1 MNLEEIRDRILAEG
15 FFAKL
20 DDNDATVLHCYQ
32 RVPGKNTGTA
42 FRLALNATE
51 WELLSWGYLKWRIPS
66 TTSPVEVALAWLRIA
81 DHLVVP
87 PKELR
92 EEFSLISVPWDY
104 PPGVLEQYAQ
114 ARKKRE
120 ERRGGPS

>member
-1 MNLEEIRDRILAEG
+1 MRLEDVRERILAEG

-20 DDNDATVLHCYQ
+20 DDNDARVLHCHQ
-32 RVPGKNTGTA
+32 RVPGENTGTS
-42 FRLALNATE
+42 FRLTLKSTE
-51 WELLSWGYLKWRIPS
+51 WKLLSWGYLKWSIPS
-66 TTSPVEVALAWLRIA
+66 TTSPVEVALAWLRNA
-81 DHLVVP
+81 DHRVVP
-87 PKELR
+87 PKELV
-92 EEFSLISVPWDY
+92 EKFSLISVPWDY